1 MKKTS
6 QFPKRNPNDLEKKS
20 LKIVQ
25 KIVLKHAPEK
35 TKIFLFG
42 SRADNTHT
50 HGSDIDI
57 GFLGKKPIDRN
68 LLSQMKEEI
77 EESIVPFKVDLVD
90 FTSQSESFKKIA
102 LEKIILWKN

>member
-6 QFPKRNPNDLEKKS
+6 HSFKRKTNNLEEKS

-25 KIVLKHAPEK
+25 KIVLKHAPQK

-42 SRADNTHT
+42 SRADNTYT

-57 GFLGKKPIDRN
+57 GFLGEKPIDRT
-68 LLSQMKEEI
+68 LFSQIKEEI
-77 EESIVPFKVDLVD
+77 EDSIVPFKVDLVD
-90 FTSQSESFKKIA
+90 FSLQSESFKKIA
-102 LEKIILWKN
+102 LGKIILWKN